1 MFLKIKN
8 AFLSSKVIQKPERRK
23 RMRYKNDQQSHFSW
37 ATGTHSKI
45 VKAYEEKYNRIS
57 QILDDNPEILDVRT
71 ETSKNSVKVAK
82 EDDGRPTHLRISSA
96 PSSFTISRELLF
108 EKSWCELPRAFFC
121 RTLSG
126 LEAAPSWTTRRST
139 RLSKGSKPKHGKR

>member
-1 MFLKIKN
+1 
-8 AFLSSKVIQKPERRK
+8 
-23 RMRYKNDQQSHFSW
+23 MRYKNDQQSHFIW

-45 VKAYEEKYNRIS
+45 VKEYEEKYNRIS

-108 EKSWCELPRAFFC
+108 EKS
-121 RTLSG
+121 
-126 LEAAPSWTTRRST
+126 
-139 RLSKGSKPKHGKR
+139 